1 MLMQQ
6 QGTAS
11 VLDAEH
17 GGTLC
22 PTCGALTVS
31 TVIRSTPISQYYSH
45 YQQQIIS
52 KQSVKGAAIGRFTF
66 TYRRIVR
73 SLFNTNC
80 AKRTVCIMPTVC
92 QTYGWCYC
100 LSGRETHTYLEAGLV
115 DRFVVLHAF
124 HLMGDGLLLRCIPI
138 EHLLN

>member
-66 TYRRIVR
+66 TYRIIVR

-80 AKRTVCIMPTVC
+80 AKRTVCILPTYVK
-92 QTYGWCYC
+92 QMVGVTVSPVGKH
-100 LSGRETHTYLEAGLV
+100 THLEAGLV
-115 DRFVVLHAF
+115 DRFAVLHACY
-124 HLMGDGLLLRCIPI
+124 LMGDGLLLGCIPI